1 VVKATSLVVAVLSLF
16 GCGGE
21 PSGAMPG
28 DESLC
33 GAVPLA
39 GSREVAAGKTL
50 VICAGTAVTA
60 SAGASLT
67 VRGKLLVQG
76 TAARP
81 VKLAGAEGGSHDWGG
96 VIIEAGGEVS
106 ATYLELRNAQ
116 VALGA
121 RAGSAFTIDHLV
133 IESSDALL
141 ALASTGSIAHGTLHG
156 LADRQSST
164 PVEISSGAPRITDTV
179 VNQGGYNS
187 VDMIVVS
194 GAEAA
199 PVFDRLEVADSHCA
213 FHFDSGNGVTISNSS
228 LHHNAYGLMVVGSV
242 SGHVVHNNFQDNT
255 VNIGACSGGSSEV
268 TDNYFAGP
276 AFDRSCARLM
286 VTGASPSQPYPTGVG
301 PTL

>member
-1 VVKATSLVVAVLSLF
+1 VVKATSLLVAGLSLF
-16 GCGGE
+16 GCGAE
-21 PSGAMPG
+21 PSGAAPA

-39 GSREVAAGKTL
+39 DSREVAAGKTL
-50 VICAGTAVTA
+50 LICAGTTVTA
-60 SAGASLT
+60 AAGTSLT

-81 VKLAGAEGGSHDWGG
+81 VKLAGSQGGSRDWGG
-96 VIIEAGGEVS
+96 LIIEAGGEVS
-106 ATYLELRNAQ
+106 ATYLELRNAE

-121 RAGSAFTIDHLV
+121 RAGSTFTIDHLV

-156 LADRQSST
+156 LGDRQSTS
-164 PVEISSGAPRITDTV
+164 PVEISGGAPRITDSV
-179 VNQGGYNS
+179 VNQAGYNNL
-187 VDMIVVS
+187 DMIVVS
-194 GAEAA
+194 GAGSA
-199 PVFDRLEVADSHCA
+199 PLFDRLEVADSHCA
-213 FHFDSGNGVTISNSS
+213 FHFDSGNGVTISNSF

-268 TDNYFAGP
+268 RDNYFAGP
-276 AFDRSCARLM
+276 AFDRSCTRLM
-286 VTGASPSQPYPTGVG
+286 VTGASPSDPYPTGVG
-301 PTL
+301 PAL